1 MKRREEKRSDMARKR
16 SSKDESSMES
26 VDNAAASCEP
36 SLLPDEPEIAAEPI
50 YASINKNRTLDKG
63 YRYAFYAFEKAYKI
77 TFAG

>member
-26 VDNAAASCEP
+26 VDNAAGCEP
-36 SLLPDEPEIAAEPI
+36 RLLPDEPEIAAEPI

-63 YRYAFYAFEKAYKI
+63 YRYAFYAFEKAHEI